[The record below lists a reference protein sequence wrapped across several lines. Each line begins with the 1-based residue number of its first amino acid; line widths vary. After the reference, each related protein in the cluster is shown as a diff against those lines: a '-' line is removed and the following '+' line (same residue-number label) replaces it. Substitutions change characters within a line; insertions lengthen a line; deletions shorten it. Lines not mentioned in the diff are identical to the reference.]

1 MKLTRRQL
9 RKLILE
15 YSEPEKKYFGKGITA
30 LIENPDML
38 YVVQNGEQV
47 LNRPWLE
54 ANVGRRFGGGSF
66 RDAYEILGRDDLIL
80 KISNRMD
87 DPSPDAG
94 VDYSAEA
101 EISNQNELDFFNRFP
116 EFFPKVYAYER
127 EPDGSP
133 RLSLP
138 RWLVIE
144 KAKVITTWEEM
155 GDQIKKVFPGIE
167 NAYNFLNLWFNI
179 SPIYSDASEEIIEHD
194 KQRMNLSNEDI
205 WLQILF
211 HSAIRG
217 NNLQS
222 GTLFE
227 RLAGLKIWDEKGLTF
242 DQKVEILERDVLSK
256 LREMFS
262 KDNNI
267 IKFNRVTNL
276 LKNSGY
282 FFDYNEIVIGNVG
295 TDLNGEGFKLIDISL
310 FDKDGEYGIG

>member
-1 MKLTRRQL
+1 MKITRRQL

-15 YSEPEKKYFGKGITA
+15 YSAPEKKYFGKGITA

-54 ANVGRRFGGGSF
+54 KNVGRRFGGGSF

-87 DPSPDAG
+87 DPSPKAG
-94 VDYSAEA
+94 IEYSAES
-101 EISNQNELDFFNRFP
+101 ELSNQSELDFFNRFP
-116 EFFPKVYAYER
+116 DFFPKVYAYER

-179 SPIYSDASEEIIEHD
+179 SPIYHGVSDAIIEHD
-194 KQRMNLSNEDI
+194 KKRIHLFNENYL
-205 WLQILF
+205 LQILF
-211 HSAIRG
+211 HAAIRG
-217 NNLQS
+217 NKLQS

-242 DQKVEILERDVLSK
+242 EQRFEILERDVLSK
-256 LREMFS
+256 LREIFS
-262 KDNNI
+262 KDFNI
-267 IKFNRVTNL
+267 VRFNRVTNI

-282 FFDYNEIVIGNVG
+282 FFDYNEIVVGNVG

-310 FDKDGEYGIG
+310 FDKDGEYGI

>member
-1 MKLTRRQL
+1 MKLTRKQL

-15 YSEPEKKYFGKGITA
+15 YSAPEKKYFGKGIAA

-54 ANVGRRFGGGSF
+54 ANVGRRLGGGSF

-94 VDYSAEA
+94 IDYSAEA
-101 EISNQNELDFFNRFP
+101 ELSNQNELDFFNRFP

-179 SPIYSDASEEIIEHD
+179 SPIYHGVNDAIIEHD
-194 KQRMNLSNEDI
+194 KKRIHLFNENYL
-205 WLQILF
+205 LQILF
-211 HSAIRG
+211 HAAIRG

-227 RLAGLKIWDEKGLTF
+227 KLAGLKIWDEKDLTF
-242 DQKVEILERDVLSK
+242 EQKFEILERDVLSK
-256 LREMFS
+256 LREIFS
-262 KDNNI
+262 KDFNI
-267 IKFNRVTNL
+267 VRFNRVTNL

-282 FFDYNEIVIGNVG
+282 FFDYNEIVVGNVG

-310 FDKDGEYGIG
+310 FDKDGEYGI

>member
-1 MKLTRRQL
+1 VKLTRKQL

-15 YSEPEKKYFGKGITA
+15 YSAPEKKYFGKGIAA

-54 ANVGRRFGGGSF
+54 ANVGRRLGGGSF

-94 VDYSAEA
+94 IDYSAEA
-101 EISNQNELDFFNRFP
+101 ELSNQNELDFFNRFP

-179 SPIYSDASEEIIEHD
+179 SPIYHGVNDAIIEHD
-194 KQRMNLSNEDI
+194 KKRIHLFNENYL
-205 WLQILF
+205 LQILF
-211 HSAIRG
+211 HAAIRG

-227 RLAGLKIWDEKGLTF
+227 KLAGLKIWDEKGLTF
-242 DQKVEILERDVLSK
+242 EQKVEILERDVLSK
-256 LREMFS
+256 LREIFL
-262 KDNNI
+262 KDINI
-267 IKFNRVTNL
+267 VKFNRVTKL
-276 LKNSGY
+276 LENSGY
-282 FFDYNEIVIGNVG
+282 FFDYNEIVVGNVG

>member
-15 YSEPEKKYFGKGITA
+15 YSAPEKKYFGKGITA

-66 RDAYEILGRDDLIL
+66 RDAYEIAGSNDLIL

-94 VDYSAEA
+94 IDYSAES

-144 KAKVITTWEEM
+144 KANVITTWEEM
-155 GDQIKKVFPGIE
+155 GEQIKKVFPGTGD
-167 NAYNFLNLWFNI
+167 AYNFLNLWFKI
-179 SPIYSDASEEIIEHD
+179 SPIYSNASDAIIEHD
-194 KQRMNLSNEDI
+194 KKRMNLSNEDI

-242 DQKVEILERDVLSK
+242 EQKSEILERDVLSK
-256 LREMFS
+256 LREIFS
-262 KDNNI
+262 KDINI
-267 IKFNRVTNL
+267 VKFNRLAKL
-276 LKNSGY
+276 LENSGY
-282 FFDYNEIVIGNVG
+282 FFDYNEIVPGNIG

>member
-1 MKLTRRQL
+1 MKLTRKQL

-15 YSEPEKKYFGKGITA
+15 YSAPEKKYFGKGIAA

-54 ANVGRRFGGGSF
+54 ANVGRRLGGGSF

-94 VDYSAEA
+94 IDYSAEA
-101 EISNQNELDFFNRFP
+101 ELSNQNELDFFNRFP
-116 EFFPKVYAYER
+116 NFFPKVYAYER

-179 SPIYSDASEEIIEHD
+179 SPIYHGVNDAIIEHD
-194 KQRMNLSNEDI
+194 KKRIHLFNENYL
-205 WLQILF
+205 LQILF
-211 HSAIRG
+211 HAAIRG

-242 DQKVEILERDVLSK
+242 EQKVEILERDVLSK
-256 LREMFS
+256 LREIFS
-262 KDNNI
+262 KDFNI
-267 IKFNRVTNL
+267 VRFNRVTNL

-282 FFDYNEIVIGNVG
+282 FFDYNEIVVGNVG

-310 FDKDGEYGIG
+310 FDKDGEYGI

>member
-1 MKLTRRQL
+1 MKLTRSQL

-15 YSEPEKKYFGKGITA
+15 YSAPEKKYFGKGITA

-38 YVVQNGEQV
+38 YVVQDGEQV

-54 ANVGRRFGGGSF
+54 KNVGRRFGGGSF
-66 RDAYEILGRDDLIL
+66 RDAYEIAGSDDLIL

-94 VDYSAEA
+94 IDYSAES
-101 EISNQNELDFFNRFP
+101 EISNQNELYFFNRFP

-179 SPIYSDASEEIIEHD
+179 SPIYHGVSDTIIEHD
-194 KQRMNLSNEDI
+194 KKRIHLFNENYL
-205 WLQILF
+205 LQILF
-211 HSAIRG
+211 HAAIRG

-242 DQKVEILERDVLSK
+242 EQKVEILERDVLSK
-256 LREMFS
+256 LREIFS
-262 KDNNI
+262 KDFNI
-267 IKFNRVTNL
+267 VRFNRVTNL

-282 FFDYNEIVIGNVG
+282 FFDYNEIVVGNVG

>member
-1 MKLTRRQL
+1 VKITRKQL

-15 YSEPEKKYFGKGITA
+15 YSAPEKKYFGKGIAA

-54 ANVGRRFGGGSF
+54 ANVGRRLGGGSF

-94 VDYSAEA
+94 IDYSAEA
-101 EISNQNELDFFNRFP
+101 ELSNQNELDFFNRFP

-179 SPIYSDASEEIIEHD
+179 SPIYHGVNDAIIEHD
-194 KQRMNLSNEDI
+194 KKRIHLFNENYL
-205 WLQILF
+205 LQILF
-211 HSAIRG
+211 HAAIRG

-227 RLAGLKIWDEKGLTF
+227 KLAGLKIWDEKGLTF
-242 DQKVEILERDVLSK
+242 EQKVEILERDVLSK
-256 LREMFS
+256 LREIFL
-262 KDNNI
+262 KDINI
-267 IKFNRVTNL
+267 VKFNRVTKL
-276 LKNSGY
+276 LENSGY
-282 FFDYNEIVIGNVG
+282 FFDYNEIVVGNVG

-310 FDKDGEYGIG
+310 FDKDGEYGIR